1 MYVISENYD
10 FILDIVIDSKSRK
23 IYNHDWPFYCE
34 IACKQDAERKNIEI
48 FNIFEDHFQN
58 VHDPF
63 EDINRAFED
72 MFNDPFFVNV
82 NREQHNNPTLF

>member
-48 FNIFEDHFQN
+48 FNIFEDHIQTKVRNITYQSTSKHLLVKISKDF
-58 VHDPF
+58 
-63 EDINRAFED
+63 R
-72 MFNDPFFVNV
+72 
-82 NREQHNNPTLF
+82 